1 MMMTPSFAREIATLT
16 LFPRK
21 RSQPLCR
28 TVAVGAVDNDNS
40 GRVTLSRV
48 VAEDARV
55 VLQTQQRLLGCLAL
69 LFDLSVLILD
79 DLTPVV
85 PGRAVRTDDRN
96 LLVHLVAEDS
106 MQKNTA
112 TSRTTEDMVVL
123 NFAAVAFRFEVHEAE
138 RIVLCSQRIRAC
150 NATKGTA
157 KLGVVVEKL
166 AVVPLVTNEVPM
178 TLCMRLCSFK
188 KTCERLLLIMTVAR
202 ERESQSQRSR

>member
-1 MMMTPSFAREIATLT
+1 MMMTPSFAREMATLT

-28 TVAVGAVDNDNS
+28 TVAVGVVDNDNS

-123 NFAAVAFRFEVHEAE
+123 NLRRLPSGSRYMKWSELSFVVSASEPAMR
-138 RIVLCSQRIRAC
+138 QRALQSLELSS
-150 NATKGTA
+150 KS
-157 KLGVVVEKL
+157 LPSYHL
-166 AVVPLVTNEVPM
+166 SPM
-178 TLCMRLCSFK
+178 KCR
-188 KTCERLLLIMTVAR
+188 
-202 ERESQSQRSR
+202 